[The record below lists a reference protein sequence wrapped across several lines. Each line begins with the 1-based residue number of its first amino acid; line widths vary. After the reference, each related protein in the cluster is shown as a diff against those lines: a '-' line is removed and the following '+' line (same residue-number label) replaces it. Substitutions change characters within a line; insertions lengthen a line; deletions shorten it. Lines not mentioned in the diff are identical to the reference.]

1 MARLDKNFD
10 EINDAIN
17 FVADRTGQLGYVGG
31 QRYSIFARLQKTSSG
46 TSNYSVMIGGVGSIL
61 NVSTGLFAVFMEY
74 RGGYA
79 SPSMQATP
87 IVAPTSGSIQ
97 WGWYE
102 SDGWFYF
109 GVRRPAYGGYINIIQ
124 VGGNKTSTNF
134 EIGDFGQ
141 TSAAPEGWTAI

>member
-17 FVADRTGQLGYVGG
+17 FVADRTGQLAYVGG
-31 QRYSIFARLQKTSSG
+31 QRYSIFARLQKLPSG
-46 TSNYSVMIGGVGSIL
+46 SSNYAVLIGGVGSII
-61 NVSTGLFAVFMEY
+61 NVSTGLFCVNMHY
-74 RGGYA
+74 RGGQA
-79 SPSMQATP
+79 APSMQVNQV
-87 IVAPTSGSIQ
+87 VAPTSGSLQ

-109 GVRRPAYGGYINIIQ
+109 GVRRPAYGGYMNIIQ
-124 VGGNKTSTNF
+124 VGGSKTSTNF
-134 EIGDFGQ
+134 EIGNFGQ